1 MEQLS
6 LFAPV
11 GASEPSA
18 RVRVLASLLDK
29 LNKGLNKGLDEGP
42 DEGLYLGTSSWSF
55 PGWAGIVYDSKVS
68 QTTLARH
75 GLAAYARHPL
85 FRTVCIDRTYYS
97 PITAEDFARYE
108 SAVPEDFRFVVKAH
122 ELVTSARQKDDFASP
137 NPLFLEPGYAVD
149 EVIGPL
155 FFRYVA
161 VQYAE
166 RANHLGVGIRE
177 EWIAK
182 PSHPLGE
189 MREDFGRVVAN
200 RSDTKTL
207 GFEFIGSIFQ
217 LHELGFAIRSPIG
230 RAVKQKDRAVRTFQS
245 IEIPSFAVLIDRTE
259 IRNAGTDL
267 EAGLLVVIIASIGS
281 KTSCARSGA
290 AKIVIKSQ
298 PKILHC
304 RITRASIAIVDAE
317 RGRQLCS
324 TLQRESS
331 LWCQELEIVSLSL
344 ASSKSSC

>member
-1 MEQLS
+1 MHLRWQLE
-6 LFAPV
+6 LHHEGDPV
-11 GASEPSA
+11 PAAGVVLGRVGGQLQMIRIDLHSGTAAQAELTDQETFCGHALTVSRLEIFGRDDTLRIDDERA
-18 RVRVLASLLDK
+18 R
-29 LNKGLNKGLDEGP
+29 P
-42 DEGLYLGTSSWSF
+42 
-55 PGWAGIVYDSKVS
+55 
-68 QTTLARH
+68 RH
-75 GLAAYARHPL
+75 AKK
-85 FRTVCIDRTYYS
+85 C
-97 PITAEDFARYE
+97 
-108 SAVPEDFRFVVKAH
+108 VV
-122 ELVTSARQKDDFASP
+122 
-137 NPLFLEPGYAVD
+137 
-149 EVIGPL
+149 
-155 FFRYVA
+155 FRYVA